1 MATQGYTGFSRM
13 DHVKEKR
20 RDPRV
25 PLVLRVGY
33 PGQPLGTLDSTEN
46 LSSGGL
52 FIRTERDL
60 AIGQRIPLIL
70 SFPALLDPVEMEV
83 EVVRVRADPSEGPPG
98 VAVKVLSE
106 PDQGK
111 IAQLLELASRPPPR
125 RRTFHV
131 LVVEDNPH
139 VLEMYEYA
147 LKKLRT
153 QEGAIRV
160 VVEYAGNGHD
170 ALRRLGNAPRPDL
183 VISDLFMP
191 VMDGFALVG
200 EMRRDAA
207 LVQVPVLMISAGG
220 GDARSRALDAG
231 VDVYLEKPVQ
241 FSDVIGTVRMLLA
254 IRG

>member
-1 MATQGYTGFSRM
+1 M
-13 DHVKEKR
+13 
-20 RDPRV
+20 
-25 PLVLRVGY
+25 
-33 PGQPLGTLDSTEN
+33 
-46 LSSGGL
+46 
-52 FIRTERDL
+52 
-60 AIGQRIPLIL
+60 
-70 SFPALLDPVEMEV
+70 
-83 EVVRVRADPSEGPPG
+83 VRVRAGPSEGPPG
-98 VAVKVLSE
+98 VAVQVGSDADKA
-106 PDQGK
+106 K
-111 IAQLLELASRPPPR
+111 IAQLLELAKRPPPR

-153 QEGAIRV
+153 EEGPIRV

-170 ALRRLGNAPRPDL
+170 ALRRLGSAPRPDL

-200 EMRRDAA
+200 EMRRDAGLA
-207 LVQVPVLMISAGG
+207 QVPVLMISAGG
-220 GDARSRALDAG
+220 GDARARAIEAG